1 MKLYDSDEKFCHC
14 NLKTNLSNELT
25 ITFSLQI
32 NKCLD
37 RDYVLVDKSGEFL
50 VKLSKKNKIYFY
62 VGDKCGSM
70 KVQAKTSDLDS
81 CKCLN
86 IAIVRNIECKRIN
99 IFVNGVLNVTEC
111 IDDELLVI
119 PKSCSEVVVYTGG
132 DCSDYE
138 MRSVQIYNEVLN
150 FDEVKGF
157 NCCDK
162 NVLLSEIF
170 CKMYET
176 HRFEDNIYYYIM
188 TPNGLI
194 YFPNES
200 KKYGSPSTEN
210 RYPEFAFRYYNI
222 EQNERLLNID
232 GMKCA
237 RYDELCKLFDIDQFA
252 TNLVTWQFQDASCE
266 FQQAHPKNVFP
277 EVGYWSPSL
286 GLNPFTPYLDKDIPA
301 GSLPQYTGNLK
312 NGFVVS
318 FVKLLMDRYVCT
330 KNKIY
335 LTAIDKLVTYL
346 INLFN
351 GGIPD
356 DYPVGTPLIT
366 NNVGKTSLQQGN
378 YLNYLKI
385 LDCILNHDSV
395 RNIIDDVRISL
406 LQKMKDDALSLLLK
420 LQVECG
426 GRLSIWAEFYT
437 ATATSGVDAV
447 GSAGIPIFAPLL
459 TVPESVE
466 ILLYLMNVSCPTAD
480 IKKAI
485 KAGIEWL
492 KSNRLDKYVQYFD
505 GAKMKIVKNN
515 YQTVPEQDVLHPHY
529 YSIFAYNMADAP
541 IPACGAMFYDT
552 ATVYSAVNPSL
563 PLPPPQFPGNFNG
576 LPFDQQ
582 IDRFGTW
589 AQCALELY
597 EQWVEIYDSP
607 CSPLHKG
614 KYVSS
619 SKCSK
624 SKGCSKC

>member
-14 NLKTNLSNELT
+14 NLKTNLTNELT
-25 ITFSLQI
+25 IIFNLKI

-50 VKLSKKNKIYFY
+50 VKLSKKNKVYFY
-62 VGDKCGSM
+62 ISDKCGTM
-70 KVQAKTSDLDS
+70 KVLAKTTELDI
-81 CKCLN
+81 CKCLS
-86 IAIVRNIECKRIN
+86 IAIVKNVECKRLN
-99 IFVNGVLNVTEC
+99 IFVDGKLNVTEC

-119 PKSCSEVVVYTGG
+119 QKACSEVVVYTGG
-132 DCSDYE
+132 DCSEYE
-138 MRSVQIYNEVLN
+138 LSSVQIYNEVLN

-162 NVLLSEIF
+162 NLLLSEIF

-188 TPNGLI
+188 TPNGLV

-200 KKYGSPSTEN
+200 KKYGSPLTEN

-237 RYDELCKLFDIDQFA
+237 RYDELCKLFDIEQFT

-266 FQQAHPKNVFP
+266 FQQAHPKNVYP
-277 EVGYWSPSL
+277 ETGYWSPSL
-286 GLNPFTPYLDKDIPA
+286 GLNPFTPYLDKHDPPTNP
-301 GSLPQYTGNLK
+301 LPQYTGNLK

-335 LTAIDKLVTYL
+335 LTSIDKLVTYL
-346 INLFN
+346 IDLFD
-351 GGIPD
+351 GGVPD
-356 DYPVGTPLIT
+356 DYPVVNPLPF
-366 NNVGKTSLQQGN
+366 NNVGKISLQRGN

-385 LDCILNHDSV
+385 LDCILNYDSV
-395 RNIIDDVRISL
+395 RNIVDDVRIST
-406 LQKMKDDALSLLLK
+406 LQKNYDDALALLLK

-426 GRLSIWAEFYT
+426 GRLAIWAEFY
-437 ATATSGVDAV
+437 ANGATSWTGAV
-447 GSAGIPIFAPLL
+447 AGANIPISNPLL

-466 ILLYLMNVSCPTAD
+466 ILLYLMNLTCPTAD
-480 IKKAI
+480 VKKSI

-492 KSNRLDKYVQYFD
+492 RANRLDKYVQYFD
-505 GAKMKIVKNN
+505 VTNLTPKMKIVKNN
-515 YQTVPEQDVLHPHY
+515 YQTAIEQDVLHSHY
-529 YSIFAYNMADAP
+529 YSFYPVPQSTCDPVFYNSSTAYQVD
-541 IPACGAMFYDT
+541 
-552 ATVYSAVNPSL
+552 VN
-563 PLPPPQFPGNFNG
+563 FPGNFYG
-576 LPFDQQ
+576 QSFDQQ
-582 IDRFGTW
+582 VDQFGTW
-589 AQCALELY
+589 AQCALDLY
-597 EQWVEIYDSP
+597 EQWSDIYDSP
-607 CSPLHKG
+607 CSPSQKV

-619 SKCSK
+619 KCYK
-624 SKGCSKC
+624 TKGCSKC